1 MADWY
6 GSARTNYV
14 RVTDEAKFREMAR
27 FWNLEVIESD
37 GKLGLYPDDGGFG
50 DWPSFMTDDDDV
62 EHEFSF
68 EGVVMPLVAEGE
80 VLITMSCGA
89 EKLRYLTG
97 YAAAY
102 RRVGDRVDWVDIS
115 LTQIYGRARQKW
127 PGVTEDNM
135 TAAEY

>member
-14 RVTDEAKFREMAR
+14 RVTDEAKFREMAK
-27 FWNLEVIESD
+27 FWNLRVIESE
-37 GKLGLYPDDGGFG
+37 GKFGLYPDDGGFG
-50 DWPSFMTDDDDV
+50 DWPSFMTDDADV
-62 EHEFSF
+62 EHQFTF
-68 EGVVMPLVAEGE
+68 DDVVMPLVVEGE
-80 VLITMSCGA
+80 VLVIKVCGA

-115 LTQIYGRARQKW
+115 LTQIYDRARQKW